1 MLMLVK
7 AHYEG
12 NPREWCTGV
21 NKVPQLKVNMLN
33 PNYYD
38 RNKSYYKKARVIT
51 WEDNWIAL
59 ISYNTIVCLLSPE
72 NELFKTWDSYSKTT
86 IAHINTF
93 CDDFGLPKFNKA
105 EWCGLPEMSHDDFLN
120 FELSHDM
127 MYERIKFNT
136 M

>member
-1 MLMLVK
+1 MLVK
-7 AHYEG
+7 EHHEG
-12 NPREWCTGV
+12 NTRELCTKM

-59 ISYNTIVCLLSPE
+59 ISYNTIVCLLSPD
-72 NELFKTWDSYSKTT
+72 NVLLKTWGLYSKTT
-86 IAHINTF
+86 MAHINTF
-93 CDDFGLPKFNKA
+93 CDDFGLPTFNKA
-105 EWCGLPEMSHDDFLN
+105 EWCSMEEMSDYDFMD
-120 FELSHDM
+120 FVFAHDM
-127 MYERIKFNT
+127 MYERIKFRT